1 MGGRMNDTHSDEH
14 DGALRGWYDIHEAL
28 RTEVTRLRDHADLMA
43 DRDPESAHAFDERF
57 EFLRAVLTAHSA
69 AEDGIIFAALRLR
82 GIEVPASQL
91 LEDHQRELANI
102 YDVHRLLVE
111 ARFLGD
117 EEPSVE
123 PLGKVRDAARHLHD
137 DLLEH
142 LAYEEE
148 HVIPMVLDRVSP
160 DDQARLL
167 GKVVAENP
175 PDLVPRLVPWM
186 AAAIAPDHRVAL
198 VEDWQRSLPPERS
211 AQLIGY
217 LREGLP
223 ADMWTALTERV
234 AVQ

>member
-1 MGGRMNDTHSDEH
+1 MTGTRSDEH

-28 RTEVTRLRDHADLMA
+28 RTEVTHLRDHAELMA
-43 DRDPESAHAFDERF
+43 DRDPESVHAFDEKF

-82 GIEVPASQL
+82 GIDVPASQL
-91 LEDHQRELANI
+91 LEDHQRELGNI

-117 EEPSVE
+117 EEPSGE
-123 PLGKVRDAARHLHD
+123 PLSRVRDAARRLHD
-137 DLLEH
+137 DLVEH

-148 HVIPMVLDRVSP
+148 HVIPMVLERVAP
-160 DDQARLL
+160 DDQVRLL

-198 VEDWQRSLPPERS
+198 VQDWQRSLPAERS
-211 AQLIGY
+211 EQLIGY
-217 LREGLP
+217 LRDGLP
-223 ADMWTALTERV
+223 PDMWSELTARV
-234 AVQ
+234 AL

>member
-1 MGGRMNDTHSDEH
+1 VPEGS

-43 DRDPESAHAFDERF
+43 DNDPESAHAFDEQF

-69 AEDGIIFAALRLR
+69 AEDGIIFASMRLR
-82 GIEVPASQL
+82 GIDLPATRL
-91 LEDHQRELANI
+91 LKDHQRELGNI

-117 EEPSVE
+117 EEPTAD
-123 PLGKVRDAARHLHD
+123 PLVQVRDAARTLHD

-148 HVIPMVLDRVSP
+148 HVIPMVLERVSP
-160 DDQARLL
+160 DDQVRIL

-175 PDLVPRLVPWM
+175 PDLIPRLVPWM
-186 AAAIAPDHRVAL
+186 VAAIAPDHRVAL
-198 VEDWQRSLPPERS
+198 VEDWQHSLPPEIY
-211 AQLIGY
+211 AQMTGY
-217 LREGLP
+217 LRDGLP
-223 ADMWTALTERV
+223 PDIWAELAEHVAL
-234 AVQ
+234 

>member
-1 MGGRMNDTHSDEH
+1 VPEGS

-69 AEDGIIFAALRLR
+69 AEDGIIFAALRLW
-82 GIEVPASQL
+82 GIDVPAEQL
-91 LEDHQRELANI
+91 LEDHQRELGNI

-117 EEPSVE
+117 EEPSTE
-123 PLGKVRDAARHLHD
+123 PLSRVRDAARRLHD
-137 DLLEH
+137 DLVEH

-160 DDQARLL
+160 DDQVRLL

-186 AAAIAPDHRVAL
+186 AAAIASDHRVAL
-198 VEDWQRSLPPERS
+198 VEDWQRSLPAERS
-211 AQLIGY
+211 EQLIGY
-217 LREGLP
+217 LRDGLP
-223 ADMWTALTERV
+223 PDMWSELTARV
-234 AVQ
+234 AL

>member
-1 MGGRMNDTHSDEH
+1 VPDDH

-28 RTEVTRLRDHADLMA
+28 RTEVTRLRDHAELMA
-43 DRDPESAHAFDERF
+43 DRDPEAAHAFDEQF

-69 AEDGIIFAALRLR
+69 AEDGIIFASLRLR
-82 GIEVPASQL
+82 GIDVPATQL

-111 ARFLGD
+111 ARFLSD
-117 EEPSVE
+117 EEPAAD
-123 PLGKVRDAARHLHD
+123 PLLQVRDAARVLHD
-137 DLLEH
+137 DLFAH

-148 HVIPMVLDRVSP
+148 HVIPMVLERVAP
-160 DDQARLL
+160 DDQVRIL

-186 AAAIAPDHRVAL
+186 VAAIAPDHRVAL
-198 VEDWQRSLPPERS
+198 IEDWQRSLPPEIY
-211 AQLIGY
+211 AQLTGY

-223 ADMWTALTERV
+223 PAMWTELNERV
-234 AVQ
+234 AI

>member
-1 MGGRMNDTHSDEH
+1 MPEGS

-28 RTEVTRLRDHADLMA
+28 RTEVTRLRDHAELMA

-82 GIEVPASQL
+82 GIDVPAEQL
-91 LEDHQRELANI
+91 LEDHQRELGNI

-117 EEPSVE
+117 EEPSAE
-123 PLGKVRDAARHLHD
+123 PLSRVRDAACRLHD
-137 DLLEH
+137 DLVEH

-148 HVIPMVLDRVSP
+148 HVIPMVLERVAP
-160 DDQARLL
+160 DDQVRLL

-186 AAAIAPDHRVAL
+186 AAAIASDHRVAL

-211 AQLIGY
+211 EQLIGY
-217 LREGLP
+217 LRDGLP
-223 ADMWTALTERV
+223 PDMWSELTARL
-234 AVQ
+234 AL

>member
-1 MGGRMNDTHSDEH
+1 MPEGH

-28 RTEVTRLRDHADLMA
+28 RTEVTRLRDHADEMA
-43 DRDPESAHAFDERF
+43 DRDPESVHSFDERF

-82 GIEVPASQL
+82 GIEVPAPQL
-91 LEDHQRELANI
+91 LADHQRELANI

-117 EEPSVE
+117 EEPRTE
-123 PLGKVRDAARHLHD
+123 PLGHVRDAARRLHD
-137 DLLEH
+137 DLLDH

-148 HVIPMVLDRVSP
+148 HVIPMVLERVAP
-160 DDQARLL
+160 DEQVRLL

-211 AQLIGY
+211 AQLVGY
-217 LREGLP
+217 LRDGLP
-223 ADMWTALTERV
+223 PEMWSDLTARV
-234 AVQ
+234 PL

>member
-1 MGGRMNDTHSDEH
+1 MPSGHH
-14 DGALRGWYDIHEAL
+14 GALSSWYDIHEAL

-43 DRDPESAHAFDERF
+43 DRDPEAAHAFDGQF
-57 EFLRAVLTAHSA
+57 EFLRAVLTVHSA

-82 GIEVPASQL
+82 GIEVPATRL
-91 LEDHQRELANI
+91 LEDHQRELGNI

-111 ARFLGD
+111 ARFLSD
-117 EEPSVE
+117 EEPSIG
-123 PLGKVRDAARHLHD
+123 PLTQVRDAARRLHD

-148 HVIPMVLDRVSP
+148 HVIPVVLARVPP

-186 AAAIAPDHRVAL
+186 VAAIALDHRVAL
-198 VEDWQRSLPPERS
+198 VEDWQRSLPAERY
-211 AQLIGY
+211 AQMIGY
-217 LREGLP
+217 LRGGLP
-223 ADMWTALTERV
+223 PDMWTELTARV
-234 AVQ
+234 ALQTE